1 MNDSFLLLVLLLKYK
16 QDLFLILFVE
26 ENIMSEKYQEEY
38 EVGFTPR
45 LVMEEASR
53 CLLCLDAPCSSS
65 CPAGTDPAK
74 FIRSLRF
81 KNVKGA
87 AETVRINN
95 ILGAICARVCP
106 TERYCQEGCSRSG
119 IDKPIDIGRIQRYI
133 TDFEDALKMDILEV
147 KESNGKKVAVVGS
160 GPAGLTVAAELAK
173 DGYQVT
179 IYEKDAKAGGYL
191 RYGIPE
197 YRLPNEVVDKEIK
210 RIVELGVDIVLN
222 TKIGEDVKIEQLRK
236 ENDAVILAVGYSEG
250 KMLPMFENN
259 RKVIKAVDWLKK
271 CKDKKG
277 KVKVPENVLVV
288 GGGDVAMDVVTS
300 LKLLGCP
307 HVTDVVYEQFSEFR
321 ASKKELNNAQE
332 QGVTIID
339 GYVPVAV
346 ARGGIVKFKHRVI
359 PAELKVKAD
368 LIILAVGQVPNV
380 DNLGVNLEK
389 GEVNARG
396 CRVPDT
402 NIFFA
407 GDIGHGE
414 KTVVWGVR
422 SGKEVAFEVKRF
434 LGGKK

>member
-1 MNDSFLLLVLLLKYK
+1 
-16 QDLFLILFVE
+16 
-26 ENIMSEKYQEEY
+26 MSKKYQEEY
-38 EVGFTPR
+38 EVGYTPR

-53 CLLCLDAPCSSS
+53 CLLCLDAPCSAS

-106 TERYCQEGCSRSG
+106 TERYCQAGCSRSG
-119 IDKPIDIGRIQRYI
+119 IDKPIDIGGIQRYI
-133 TDFEDALKMDILEV
+133 TDFEDALKMKILEDV
-147 KESNGKKVAVVGS
+147 ELNGKKIAVVGS

-173 DGYQVT
+173 KGHKVT
-179 IYEKDAKAGGYL
+179 IYEQDSKAGGYL
-191 RYGIPE
+191 RNGIPE

-222 TKIGEDVKIEQLRK
+222 TKVGQDVKFEDLRK
-236 ENDAVILAVGYSEG
+236 ENDAVVIAVGYSEG

-271 CKDKKG
+271 VKARKG
-277 KVKVPENVLVV
+277 NVRVPENVLVV

-300 LKLLGCP
+300 LKLLGCS

-321 ASKKELNNAQE
+321 ASKKELMNAQE

-339 GYVPVAV
+339 GYVPTGT

-359 PAELKVKAD
+359 PAELKIKAD

-380 DNLGVNLEK
+380 DGLEVKLEK
-389 GEVNARG
+389 GEVAAKG

-422 SGKEVAFEVKRF
+422 SGKEVAFEVNRF

>member
-1 MNDSFLLLVLLLKYK
+1 
-16 QDLFLILFVE
+16 
-26 ENIMSEKYQEEY
+26 MSEKYREEY
-38 EVGFTPR
+38 EVGFSPR

-106 TERYCQEGCSRSG
+106 TERYCQAGCSRSG
-119 IDKPIDIGRIQRYI
+119 IDKPIEIGLIQRYI
-133 TDFEDALKMDILEV
+133 TDFEDALKMDIVEV
-147 KESNGKKVAVVGS
+147 KEPNGKKVAVIGS
-160 GPAGLTVAAELAK
+160 GPAGLTAAAKLAE

-179 IYEKDAKAGGYL
+179 IYEKEAKAGGYL

-197 YRLPNEVVDKEIK
+197 YRLPSIVVDKEIK
-210 RIVELGVDIVLN
+210 RIVEMGVDIVLN
-222 TKIGEDVKIEQLRK
+222 TKVGEDIKIEELRK
-236 ENDAVILAVGYSEG
+236 EYDAVIIAIGYSEG

-277 KVKVPENVLVV
+277 NVKVPENVLVV

-307 HVTDVVYEQFSEFR
+307 HVTDVVYEQFSEFK
-321 ASKKELNNAQE
+321 ASKKELENAQE

-368 LIILAVGQVPNV
+368 LLILAVGQVPNV
-380 DNLGVNLEK
+380 DNLGVELEK
-389 GEVNARG
+389 GEINTNGV
-396 CRVPDT
+396 RVPDT
-402 NIFFA
+402 NVFFA

>member
-1 MNDSFLLLVLLLKYK
+1 
-16 QDLFLILFVE
+16 
-26 ENIMSEKYQEEY
+26 MSEKYREEY
-38 EVGFTPR
+38 EVGFSPR

-106 TERYCQEGCSRSG
+106 TERYCQAGCSRSG
-119 IDKPIDIGRIQRYI
+119 IDKPIEIGLIQRYI
-133 TDFEDALKMDILEV
+133 TDFEDALKMDIVEV
-147 KESNGKKVAVVGS
+147 KEPNGKKVAVIGS
-160 GPAGLTVAAELAK
+160 GPAGLTAAAKLAE

-179 IYEKDAKAGGYL
+179 IYEKEAKAGGYL

-197 YRLPNEVVDKEIK
+197 YRLPNAVVDKEIN
-210 RIVELGVDIVLN
+210 RIVEMGVDIVLN
-222 TKIGEDVKIEQLRK
+222 TKVGEDIKIEQLRK
-236 ENDAVILAVGYSEG
+236 DYDAVIIAVGYSEG

-271 CKDKKG
+271 TKDKKG
-277 KVKVPENVLVV
+277 NVKVPENVLVV

-321 ASKKELNNAQE
+321 ASKKELENAQE
-332 QGVTIID
+332 QGATIID

-380 DNLGVNLEK
+380 DNLGVELEK
-389 GEVNARG
+389 GEVKARG
-396 CRVPDT
+396 VRVPDT
-402 NIFFA
+402 NVFFA

-422 SGKEVAFEVKRF
+422 SGKEVAFEVKRY

>member
-1 MNDSFLLLVLLLKYK
+1 
-16 QDLFLILFVE
+16 
-26 ENIMSEKYQEEY
+26 MSKKYQEEY
-38 EVGFTPR
+38 EVAFSPR

-53 CLLCLDAPCSSS
+53 CLLCLDAPCSAS

-106 TERYCQEGCSRSG
+106 TERYCQAGCSRSG

-147 KESNGKKVAVVGS
+147 KEDNGKKIAVIGS
-160 GPAGLTVAAELAK
+160 GPAGLTAAAELAK
-173 DGYQVT
+173 EGFKVT
-179 IYEKDAKAGGYL
+179 IYEKEAKAGGYL

-197 YRLPNEVVDKEIK
+197 YRLPNAIVDREID
-210 RIVELGVDIVLN
+210 RIVKLGVDIVLN
-222 TKIGEDVKIEQLRK
+222 TKVGEDIKVEDLRK
-236 ENDAVILAVGYSEG
+236 DNDAVIFAVGYSQG
-250 KMLPMFENN
+250 KMLDMFKDN

-271 CKDKKG
+271 TKTRKG
-277 KVKVPENVLVV
+277 NVKVPENVLVI

-321 ASKKELNNAQE
+321 ASKKELMNAQE

-339 GYVPVAV
+339 GYVPEK
-346 ARGGIVKFKHRVI
+346 VKGKTVTFKHREI
-359 PAELKVKAD
+359 DATIKVKAD
-368 LIILAVGQVPNV
+368 KIILAVGQRPDVTG
-380 DNLGVNLEK
+380 LGVELVK
-389 GEVNARG
+389 GEVNEG
-396 CRVPDT
+396 TPYVTKDPKV
-402 NIFFA
+402 FVA
-407 GDIGHGE
+407 GDIANSKYD
-414 KTVVWGVR
+414 KTVVGSVR
-422 SGKEVAFEVKRF
+422 TGKEVALKVDEAIRSGRAK
-434 LGGKK
+434 